1 MFPYKI
7 RKPAWGS
14 LKPKEAKCGGDKS
27 PNGAVLDASSL
38 LLVGGDPDD
47 PHTVGGNLQRAIL
60 SDLIELR
67 MRYHRSL
74 ARREVSGPSHPPDA
88 TAAPA
93 TSTRIRRLRGP
104 VRGDG
109 VATDDYGGETTSAT
123 RSSYDHV
130 ARGSSFGV
138 FKACFR
144 ESRFGA
150 MHTRTIPP
158 RVDRGEYVQL
168 LYSSCLHLLEE
179 SFKHSRVNSDPSR
192 RDDNMRPYCGLD
204 AIYSVFVLYALHRT
218 NVLPK
223 APSRR
228 SHVERTQS
236 GKFDERS
243 LKEAWSM
250 LPIGIN
256 SDEDKLYRRTF
267 LSPVRIDRWNYI
279 LLLRLRDA
287 CLAQVEQC
295 GVDAMAGCTMMTNAD
310 TAAWNGEC
318 EDSCRRCYC
327 GPARDAAH
335 IIDTMLF
342 DDSFFDYCEYHGPH
356 GLEGLCGSPNFYRA
370 NFAST
375 SKKKTNGPKNNIKAV
390 TITDPLAMTKFELN
404 TIGTDDGILDS
415 LDLQKLSTMVDIH
428 CSNLSSVMTNLR
440 MSRSNDFNL
449 QPKQMEQVLDTLSG
463 IVNSPTYAELV
474 DKLNAEE
481 APRSNSSN
489 LSGAIISEA
498 MPPPEVQP
506 LFLKF
511 PENFSPCCEIDFM
524 DDAIMIREAVVK
536 ENRVRLKGE
545 SMPELDRLDCLISIA
560 TQRDE
565 MSIDN
570 NPPPPTAVQR
580 RKKRRSDHDKF
591 FELQQEGTRDDGT
604 SNNTSDEVSIATG
617 PGKNALISL
626 LSISKGN
633 ESGDDISTDIF
644 AQEDD
649 SSIATGA
656 GQNALLSLLS
666 MAGGAYDSDQLED
679 ESSPSE
685 DDESQSLASSVNHAA
700 PLALN
705 DDSASVTSGIGKRAL
720 HFLLTGQADN
730 RQSQTV
736 KNRAIKKASHRKF
749 RQKSVKTPILPP
761 LPAVKATQRK
771 AISKRRID
779 DGFFP
784 KGYSEDASSDDEA
797 TDYAGRNALA
807 TLLSNTESVE
817 V

>member
-1 MFPYKI
+1 
-7 RKPAWGS
+7 
-14 LKPKEAKCGGDKS
+14 
-27 PNGAVLDASSL
+27 
-38 LLVGGDPDD
+38 
-47 PHTVGGNLQRAIL
+47 
-60 SDLIELR
+60 
-67 MRYHRSL
+67 
-74 ARREVSGPSHPPDA
+74 
-88 TAAPA
+88 
-93 TSTRIRRLRGP
+93 
-104 VRGDG
+104 
-109 VATDDYGGETTSAT
+109 
-123 RSSYDHV
+123 
-130 ARGSSFGV
+130 
-138 FKACFR
+138 
-144 ESRFGA
+144 
-150 MHTRTIPP
+150 
-158 RVDRGEYVQL
+158 
-168 LYSSCLHLLEE
+168 
-179 SFKHSRVNSDPSR
+179 
-192 RDDNMRPYCGLD
+192 
-204 AIYSVFVLYALHRT
+204 
-218 NVLPK
+218 
-223 APSRR
+223 
-228 SHVERTQS
+228 
-236 GKFDERS
+236 
-243 LKEAWSM
+243 M

-295 GVDAMAGCTMMTNAD
+295 GVDAMAGCTMTDAD

-327 GPARDAAH
+327 GLARDAAH

-390 TITDPLAMTKFELN
+390 TTTDPLAMTKFELN

-415 LDLQKLSTMVDIH
+415 LDLQKLSKMVDSH

-440 MSRSNDFNL
+440 MSRSNNL

-463 IVNSPTYAELV
+463 IVNRPTYVELV
-474 DKLNAEE
+474 DKLNVEE
-481 APRSNSSN
+481 APSSNSSN
-489 LSGAIISEA
+489 LSGAISEA
-498 MPPPEVQP
+498 MPPPVVQP

-511 PENFSPCCEIDFM
+511 PENFSPWCDIDFM
-524 DDAIMIREAVVK
+524 DDAIKIREAVVK

-545 SMPELDRLDCLISIA
+545 TIILEPEVHPELDCLDCLIPIA

-565 MSIDN
+565 MSIGDDA
-570 NPPPPTAVQR
+570 PPSTVVQQ

-604 SNNTSDEVSIATG
+604 SNNTLDEVSIATG

-626 LSISKGN
+626 LSISKGIEN
-633 ESGDDISTDIF
+633 GDNIPTDIF
-644 AQEDD
+644 AHEDD

-666 MAGGAYDSDQLED
+666 MAGGTYDSDQLED

-685 DDESQSLASSVNHAA
+685 DDESYPQSLGSSVNHAA

-730 RQSQTV
+730 CLSQTV
-736 KNRAIKKASHRKF
+736 KNRAPKKAPHRKL
-749 RQKSVKTPILPP
+749 RQKSLKKAILPP

-771 AISKRRID
+771 AISKKRVE
-779 DGFFP
+779 DGIFP
-784 KGYSEDASSDDEA
+784 KGYNEDASSDDECSIA
-797 TDYAGRNALA
+797 TDDAGRNALA
-807 TLLSNTESVE
+807 TLLSNTESVA